1 MAEEKLKSRIVGQA
15 QVVFG
20 GGVLVSLGTVGQ
32 HKDAFAIGLSEL
44 KYPAKKAGEEPP
56 SADTWGVQVSLVFPD
71 LDTLNNFRDILG
83 ELEAELKEKI
93 KAEEAQQSLDF
104 KDDQQQEE
112 TKED

>member
-1 MAEEKLKSRIVGQA
+1 MLIQISNQCDEGCPHCLQDSRED
-15 QVVFG
+15 G
-20 GGVLVSLGTVGQ
+20 GLMPFDTF
-32 HKDAFAIGLSEL
+32 KDAFAIGLSEL

-56 SADTWGVQVSLVFPD
+56 SVDTWGVQVSLVFPD